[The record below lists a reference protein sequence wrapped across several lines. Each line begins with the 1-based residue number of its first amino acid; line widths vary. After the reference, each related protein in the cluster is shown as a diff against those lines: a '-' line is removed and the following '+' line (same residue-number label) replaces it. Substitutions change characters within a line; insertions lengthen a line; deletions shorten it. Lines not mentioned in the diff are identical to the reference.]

1 MTPGSDTGASSRWF
15 HFLGLLIKDQAC
27 NISFVRCRW
36 KCDYNHFESLL
47 PTFFSKKINILLF
60 KKKASWH
67 SAFFMV
73 QLLNP
78 YIKKTIALSIWT
90 FVGKIIFL
98 FNMLSRFVIAFLP
111 RSKDLAVGKYLLN
124 RSQKILN
131 LF

>member
-1 MTPGSDTGASSRWF
+1 MA
-15 HFLGLLIKDQAC
+15 L
-27 NISFVRCRW
+27 
-36 KCDYNHFESLL
+36 SLL
-47 PTFFSKKINILLF
+47 YGPTLKSIH
-60 KKKASWH
+60 KKK
-67 SAFFMV
+67 
-73 QLLNP
+73 P
-78 YIKKTIALSIWT
+78 IALSIWT